1 VVLTGGNVD
10 AAALAACL
18 VPVPSGGRRGPPG
31 PPAGR

>member
-1 VVLTGGNVD
+1 VVLTGGNLD

-18 VPVPSGGRRGPPG
+18 VPVPSGGAGAA